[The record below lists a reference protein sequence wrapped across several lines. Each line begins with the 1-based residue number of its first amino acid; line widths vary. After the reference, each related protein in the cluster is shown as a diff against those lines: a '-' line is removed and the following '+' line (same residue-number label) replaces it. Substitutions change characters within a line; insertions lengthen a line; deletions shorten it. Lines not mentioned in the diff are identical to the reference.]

1 MNNLIMNQAQQYPQV
16 ALITRGNDVRVS
28 TLEIARHILAGSKQ
42 KTDGAVNKD
51 LVRIIRQ
58 YLSGFNELGKI
69 GFETLL
75 NPQGKSTEYA
85 ELNEPQTNLLF
96 MSMRNSN
103 PIVWRF
109 KVTLAKRFNELR
121 RLLLDRKNAEWVQY
135 RQNGKIVTKSMN
147 ELFTKAL
154 DYCGKDHENYRY
166 INLQRTIYKA
176 ALNKTTQ
183 QLRKER
189 DIPKHGIIR
198 DYLSPVELQR
208 VSMVQSIAEMS
219 LSNIAEPT
227 DQVILAAVTNAGNV
241 LRVAANS
248 FTPVLAA

>member
-1 MNNLIMNQAQQYPQV
+1 MNQAQQYPQV

-42 KTDGAVNKD
+42 KTAASVNRD
-51 LVRIIRQ
+51 LVRTIKK
-58 YLSGFNELGKI
+58 YLDGFQQLGLV
-69 GFETLL
+69 GFETQARLED
-75 NPQGKSTEYA
+75 QHGGGDTEYA

-135 RQNGKIVTKSMN
+135 RQSGKIVTKSMN
-147 ELFTKAL
+147 GLFTKAL

-189 DIPKHGIIR
+189 DIPKGRNIR
-198 DYLSPVELQR
+198 DYLGNAELQR
-208 VSMVQSIAEMS
+208 VTMIQSLAEMS